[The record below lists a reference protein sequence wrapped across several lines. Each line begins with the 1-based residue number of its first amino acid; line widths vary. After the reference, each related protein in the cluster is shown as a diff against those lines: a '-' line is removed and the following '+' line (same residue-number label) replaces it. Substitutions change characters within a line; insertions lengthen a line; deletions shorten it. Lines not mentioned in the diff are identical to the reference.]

1 MNDTNPATETDQTS
15 DPAAAGPSAPTSAPG
30 GDTTASKGHAA
41 VADGA
46 PDAPGAADG
55 GGQAASGERHVR
67 TSDLL
72 PREEASP
79 SQGPGDSPDDQ
90 GTVEPP
96 LLSDADSYL
105 SRWQDIQAAFVD
117 QPSSAV
123 QEADSLVAELMQ
135 RLAESF
141 ASERDRLEQQWSGGQ
156 DADTEELRVA
166 LQRYRSFFNRLLKT

>member
-1 MNDTNPATETDQTS
+1 MNDANPATETDQTS
-15 DPAAAGPSAPTSAPG
+15 DAAAAGPSAPTTAPG
-30 GDTTASKGHAA
+30 GDTTAPKGHTA

-46 PDAPGAADG
+46 PDASGATDG
-55 GGQAASGERHVR
+55 EGQPASGEQQVR

-72 PREEASP
+72 PRDEASP
-79 SQGPGDSPDDQ
+79 SQGPAESPHDQ

-96 LLSDADSYL
+96 LLSDANSYL

-123 QEADSLVAELMQ
+123 KAADSLVAELMQ
-135 RLAESF
+135 RLAEGF